1 MLYFCMGVLG
11 AIIGSFINVVSV
23 RLGKGEDFIHGR
35 SCCPHCRHT
44 LRAVDLIPLVSFLCL
59 KGKCSYC
66 KKRISIRYFLV
77 EVLFSLIFIL
87 VASLK
92 GPTEWIGYFFCCVCI
107 LIALMD
113 LDSYEVDLRIL
124 IILWSVGLIQR
135 AEMLESSFVSMTIGF
150 MFYMMI
156 YVVGKWIW
164 KEEVFGMGD
173 VYYLTA
179 LSAYFSVNQVLYIGL
194 LSFVIGGCV
203 ALVWLFFAR
212 KTVLHAKIPFTPFIS
227 ISALWTYLFSIQWI
241 LL

>member
-11 AIIGSFINVVSV
+11 AIIGSFINVVSM
-23 RLGKGEDFIHGR
+23 RLGKGEDFIYGR

-59 KGKCSYC
+59 KGKCRYC
-66 KKRISIRYFLV
+66 KKRVSIRYFLV
-77 EVLFSLIFIL
+77 EALFSQIFIL

-92 GPTEWIGYFFCCVCI
+92 GPTEWIGYFFCCICI

-124 IILWSVGLIQR
+124 IILWGVGLIQR
-135 AEMLESSFVSMTIGF
+135 AEMIESAFISMTIGF

-156 YVVGKWIW
+156 YVGGKWIW
-164 KEEVFGMGD
+164 KEEAFGMGD

-179 LSAYFSVNQVLYIGL
+179 LGAYFSVNQIVYIGL
-194 LSFVIGGCV
+194 LSFVIGGGV
-203 ALVWLFFAR
+203 ALIWLLFDR
-212 KTVLHAKIPFTPFIS
+212 KVVLRSKIPFTPFMS